1 MSEVANQDSVEE
13 SNTKRNLCKG
23 SSKCSSLR
31 TDPLE
36 EDDETNNVASDT
48 SSSNEHVADTEHE
61 IVDREGCNDLTTEKN
76 KLSEVSSM
84 YLVCNSHD
92 HQNSSSSDCGNPPDY
107 IREPSKHQ

>member
-92 HQNSSSSDCGNPPDY
+92 HQNSSSSDCGNPADH
-107 IREPSKHQ
+107 I